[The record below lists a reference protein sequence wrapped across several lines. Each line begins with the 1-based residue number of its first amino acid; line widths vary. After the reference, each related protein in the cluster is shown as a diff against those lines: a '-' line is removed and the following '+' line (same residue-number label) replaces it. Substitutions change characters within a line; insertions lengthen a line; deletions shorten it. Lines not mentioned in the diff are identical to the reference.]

1 MKKEYITKT
10 STIPNDINMVCDM
23 TEDDY
28 KLITIVPDAT
38 IFVYWFEKEITEDY
52 NDISPYDEEI

>member
-1 MKKEYITKT
+1 
-10 STIPNDINMVCDM
+10 MVCDM

-28 KLITIVPDAT
+28 KLITIVKDNNT
-38 IFVYWFEKEITEDY
+38 FIYWFEKEADEDY

>member
-1 MKKEYITKT
+1 
-10 STIPNDINMVCDM
+10 MVCNM

-28 KLITIVPDAT
+28 KLITIVSDAT

-52 NDISPYDEEI
+52 NDISPYDEDI

>member
-28 KLITIVPDAT
+28 KLITIVKDNNT
-38 IFVYWFEKEITEDY
+38 FIYWFEKEADEDY

>member
-23 TEDDY
+23 TEE
-28 KLITIVPDAT
+28 IVKDNNT
-38 IFVYWFEKEITEDY
+38 FIYWFEKEADEDY

>member
-28 KLITIVPDAT
+28 KLITIVKDNNAF
-38 IFVYWFEKEITEDY
+38 IYWFEKENVCIFIR
-52 NDISPYDEEI
+52 N